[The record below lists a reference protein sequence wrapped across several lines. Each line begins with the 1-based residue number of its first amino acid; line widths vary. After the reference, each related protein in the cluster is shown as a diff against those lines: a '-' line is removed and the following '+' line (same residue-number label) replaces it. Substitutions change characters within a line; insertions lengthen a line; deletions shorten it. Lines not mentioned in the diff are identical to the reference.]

1 MVSMDSHCVKDLGQK
16 MLVCLASSS
25 AFSADEEGDETSA
38 RGKEKFTPC
47 FEIDPAMVFLS
58 PKSENKWFQ

>member
-25 AFSADEEGDETSA
+25 AFSADEEGDVTAAQRE
-38 RGKEKFTPC
+38 GKVYSMF
-47 FEIDPAMVFLS
+47 
-58 PKSENKWFQ
+58 